1 MTFQILLVDDEPHV
15 VDAIHSILE
24 QNAEVEL
31 EIRSA
36 YRGQQALKLCE
47 QFPINLLIT
56 DIRMPDMGGLELAR
70 KAKQIN
76 PDCEVILL
84 TAHSDFDYAYEGL
97 RLHAA
102 DYILKTEESCTIAQ
116 RILKVMDTMEKNL
129 NHQSW
134 LGEKERD
141 DPLKAQLLERL
152 LVPDRASRQ
161 EEAFSLLGL

>member
-56 DIRMPDMGGLELAR
+56 DIRMPDMSGLELAR

-102 DYILKTEESCTIAQ
+102 DYILKTEESSTTTCFLSFTGLRRLSTPHVPALTQAETSTWRPTFSTYTITI
-116 RILKVMDTMEKNL
+116 RT
-129 NHQSW
+129 
-134 LGEKERD
+134 
-141 DPLKAQLLERL
+141 
-152 LVPDRASRQ
+152 
-161 EEAFSLLGL
+161 